1 MSQHYHLTGNSTVLS
16 TFSLLPHPLTSF
28 CIPSLSQ
35 SRRLWTN
42 TSGHSLLGFSLWI
55 KRTRHSAPASI
66 IVVCFTVK
74 IHQNGATIL
83 ASSHAFHR
91 DLWLEDCLQYAYNW
105 VMAFHLID
113 ALPAVFQA
121 LVNNVFRDMLVVSGP
136 SSRPQTISSI
146 PAPSLVVFLLPR
158 SRASATRNL
167 WREEGRYCLQ
177 GAYSPFLF
185 WENPKSISG

>member
-1 MSQHYHLTGNSTVLS
+1 
-16 TFSLLPHPLTSF
+16 
-28 CIPSLSQ
+28 
-35 SRRLWTN
+35 
-42 TSGHSLLGFSLWI
+42 
-55 KRTRHSAPASI
+55 
-66 IVVCFTVK
+66 
-74 IHQNGATIL
+74 
-83 ASSHAFHR
+83 
-91 DLWLEDCLQYAYNW
+91 
-105 VMAFHLID
+105 MAFHLID